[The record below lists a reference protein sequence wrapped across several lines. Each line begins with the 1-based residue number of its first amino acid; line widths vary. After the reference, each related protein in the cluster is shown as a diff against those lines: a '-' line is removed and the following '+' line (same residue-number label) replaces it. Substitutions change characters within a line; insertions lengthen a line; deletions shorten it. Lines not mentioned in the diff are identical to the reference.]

1 LSTILYLSYDGMT
14 DPLGRSQ
21 VLPYLIG
28 LSEKGYRFHLISF
41 EKKDSFH
48 KHSKTVKELTNSAGI
63 EWHPLSYT
71 KNPPV
76 LSTVLDVVRME
87 RKSKE
92 LIRQFNIQAVHCR
105 SYISGLVGL
114 RLKRNLGLK
123 FIFDIRGFWADE
135 RVEGGLWN
143 LNNRLYAS
151 IYRYFKSKERDM
163 FAHADGV
170 VSLTS
175 KAAEFIINHFKVN
188 PANIHVIPCCA
199 DLDFFTRTNINTS
212 ISNRIRQQTNIN
224 HHAPVL
230 GYLGAIGTWYML
242 DEMLVFFKRL
252 LILKP
257 NAFFLFITPEP
268 AEVIME
274 KARKIGVPTKHIGV
288 YFASREEV
296 PSALALVDISIFFIR
311 PTFSKTASSPTKQGE
326 IMGMGIPLIC
336 NTGIGDTDTVVEK
349 YACGELVDLN
359 DPLSMDQTVTRFD
372 AILSIPKQQ
381 IRDGAID
388 YFSLKEGVNRY
399 ETLYKNILSTAI
411 TTNQ

>member
-1 LSTILYLSYDGMT
+1 MT

-28 LSEKGYRFHLISF
+28 LTEKGFRFHLISF
-41 EKKDSFH
+41 EKKDSFQ
-48 KHSKTVKELTNSAGI
+48 KHSKTVTDITAAAGI
-63 EWHPLSYT
+63 QWHPLSYT
-71 KNPPV
+71 KKPPV
-76 LSTVLDVVRME
+76 MSTVWDVVRME

-92 LIRQFNIQAVHCR
+92 LIRKFDIHAVHCR
-105 SYISGLVGL
+105 SYISGVVGL

-143 LNNRLYAS
+143 LDNWMYAS
-151 IYRYFKSKERDM
+151 IYKYFKSKEREM
-163 FAHADGV
+163 FAYADGV

-175 KAAEFIINHFKVN
+175 KAAKLIHEQFNISTS
-188 PANIHVIPCCA
+188 NIHVIPCCA
-199 DLDFFTRTNINTS
+199 DLDFFSRTNINES
-212 ISNRIRQQTNIN
+212 VSNRVRLQTHMNQ
-224 HHAPVL
+224 HTPVL

-252 LILKP
+252 LSLKP

-268 AEVIME
+268 SEVILE
-274 KARKIGVPTKHIGV
+274 KAREIGVPTNQIGV

-296 PSALALVDISIFFIR
+296 PSALALIDISIFFIR

-359 DPLSMDQTVTRFD
+359 DPLSMDHAIARFD
-372 AILSIPKQQ
+372 TILSIPKSK
-381 IRDGAID
+381 IRDGATD

-399 ETLYKNILSTAI
+399 EALYKKVFDSTESI
-411 TTNQ
+411 NP